1 MDKKYL
7 NNYTMA
13 MHENRYSRIVITAC
27 ILIIFILLCAV
38 LSKDKIVVI
47 QPYTQSQEVWVSD
60 KKGSQEYKE
69 AWALLFAQELGNV
82 TPDTLEFLK
91 QRLGAMI
98 SPRIYTE
105 FMETLGIQAEQIK
118 DDRITLRFVPRSVE
132 YEPETD
138 KVFVSGFLY
147 TRSVGAMSE
156 KETREVRT
164 YEFIIKVNHYA
175 PVLERMDTYKDVP
188 RTLKKLRQIEAKEKR
203 QNKNKK

>member
-1 MDKKYL
+1 
-7 NNYTMA
+7 MA

-118 DDRITLRFVPRSVE
+118 DDRITLRFVPLE
-132 YEPETD
+132 
-138 KVFVSGFLY
+138 FLKQ
-147 TRSVGAMSE
+147 RLGAMISPRIYTE
-156 KETREVRT
+156 FMETLGIQAEQ
-164 YEFIIKVNHYA
+164 IKDDRSRSRMTALPSDLY
-175 PVLERMDTYKDVP
+175 LEALNTS
-188 RTLKKLRQIEAKEKR
+188 LKLTRFLSADSFTHEA
-203 QNKNKK
+203 